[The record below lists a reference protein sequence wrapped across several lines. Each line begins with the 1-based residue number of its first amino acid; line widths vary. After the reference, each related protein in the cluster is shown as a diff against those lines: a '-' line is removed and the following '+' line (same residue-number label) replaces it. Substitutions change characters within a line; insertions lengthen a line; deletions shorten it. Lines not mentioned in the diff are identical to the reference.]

1 MIVFSRIFL
10 YWFLNY
16 KHNSVFLKSLEI
28 FFDLATVSSHIIPH
42 SLAGAEAGPRELGTQ
57 RGVSLLYVRG
67 GGERTLVVG

>member
-1 MIVFSRIFL
+1 M
-10 YWFLNY
+10 
-16 KHNSVFLKSLEI
+16 FLKSLEI